1 MNLCRYLYS
10 LLYMNT
16 NYISISLI
24 SELYNF
30 FYKVQLKKV
39 KKLPKV
45 GVGEN
50 SRIQR
55 TIGGIFFLTFLYLAV
70 YLFPQYYILLFI
82 CSYFLL
88 FWGLFAQTPREGK
101 KMSKKWASLY
111 IEWSIH
117 VLCMFL
123 LTLKK
128 SFNNQS
134 PELKLWWTN
143 GKSLIL

>member
-1 MNLCRYLYS
+1 
-10 LLYMNT
+10 MNT

-55 TIGGIFFLTFLYLAV
+55 TIGGNSLDGNVIIINTTEYI
-70 YLFPQYYILLFI
+70 YY
-82 CSYFLL
+82 
-88 FWGLFAQTPREGK
+88 
-101 KMSKKWASLY
+101 
-111 IEWSIH
+111 
-117 VLCMFL
+117 
-123 LTLKK
+123 
-128 SFNNQS
+128 
-134 PELKLWWTN
+134 
-143 GKSLIL
+143 